1 MSLVP
6 ADFAQMI
13 EAREGE
19 AGEAW
24 VAQLPGRVDALMD
37 AWGVRRDGPTWFG
50 FVGVVVPVVGADGAR
65 YALKVSYPDDES
77 RSEAPALQ
85 AWAGDGAVRLH
96 ALDDTGFA
104 MLLERLDPD
113 RSLFDEPADE
123 AVGTIG
129 GLLRRLHRT
138 TAPPAVARLSEVGE
152 RWSHE
157 LLEEWRRLGIGHDRR
172 LLDAALAT
180 VRELGPTAGDRLLHG
195 DLHYGNVLAGTR
207 EPWLVIDPKGLAGD
221 PAYDVVP
228 CVWNRFDELVA
239 GGDVHRAIRRR
250 VDALCEA
257 AGIDREAAYRWTV
270 ARAVDDLLWT
280 AGEGDAGGFG
290 DANVLIAEAVLD

>member
-1 MSLVP
+1 VSVVP
-6 ADFAQMI
+6 EPFAQMI
-13 EAREGE
+13 EVREGE
-19 AGEAW
+19 PGEAW
-24 VAQLPGRVDALMD
+24 VAQLPGRVGALMRGWD
-37 AWGVRRDGPTWFG
+37 LRLAGPTRFG
-50 FVGVVVPVVGADGAR
+50 YVGVVVPVVGADGAR
-65 YALKVSYPDDES
+65 LALKVSYPDEES

-96 ALDDTGFA
+96 TLDETGFA
-104 MLLERLDPD
+104 MLLEWLDPD
-113 RSLFDEPADE
+113 RSLFDVPTVE

-138 TAPPAVARLSEVGE
+138 PAPPAVTRLREVSE

-157 LLEEWRRLGIGHDRR
+157 LPEEWRRLGITHDRR

-180 VRELGPTAGDRLLHG
+180 VRELGPSSGDRLLHG

-250 VDALCEA
+250 IDALCEA

-280 AGEGDAGGFG
+280 AASRDDGGFG
-290 DANVLIAEAVLD
+290 DANVLIAEAVMD